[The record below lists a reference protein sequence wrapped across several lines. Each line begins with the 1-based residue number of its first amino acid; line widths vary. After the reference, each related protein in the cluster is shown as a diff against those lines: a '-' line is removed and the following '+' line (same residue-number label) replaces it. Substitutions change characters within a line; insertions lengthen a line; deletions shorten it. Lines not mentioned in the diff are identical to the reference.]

1 MRQVET
7 IRVTLLCVAVC
18 IIVIVVG
25 VALREEKTPIVVQTE
40 KPGTDAPQASIALND
55 FTYSSVNSSNV
66 KEWSLQ
72 AAAARHYPAANRIEL
87 QDLVVQYFR
96 DNGTAY
102 RLSGSRGELNTKT
115 RNLSVSGGVS
125 ALLPDNTTI
134 RTESLYYDHEQ
145 RIIRTEDCVTIDR
158 GTVQLEGTG
167 MVVDL
172 ERQKLSLLGNVQ
184 ALGGR

>member
-40 KPGTDAPQASIALND
+40 KSGSDGPQAAIALND
-55 FTYSSVNSSNV
+55 FTYTAVNSSNV

-72 AAAARHYPAANRIEL
+72 AAAARHYRDEDRIEL
-87 QDLVVQYFR
+87 QDLVVQYFH

-115 RNLSVSGGVS
+115 RDLIVSGGV
-125 ALLPDNTTI
+125 AGVLPDKTTI
-134 RTESLYYDHEQ
+134 RTESMHYDHGH
-145 RIIRTEDCVTIDR
+145 RIIRTDDRVTIDR
-158 GTVQLEGTG
+158 GTVKLEGTG
-167 MVVDL
+167 MIVDL
-172 ERQKLSLLGNVQ
+172 KSQKLSLLGDVQ